1 MLEAARRAES
11 EGRDE
16 YALQFYRHLASNFP
30 DGPEG
35 AAAQSALMR
44 LAAQP
49 SFAKPP
55 GTEAHGE
62 NGYGLVNPFA
72 AAPVADYGPGFYPPA
87 SAPMQNSAPPPPP
100 VIDLPRPV
108 RDYRTARF
116 LAALATWLG
125 GLLVLAGIGLVP
137 LAFVS
142 PRSISGLPLLSNVV
156 AAGPKLGGQL
166 ALAGLVQMV
175 LGQLVRALL
184 DQANATRDMAAI
196 ARAEAEARNPA
207 EPKTGRRKRR

>member
-16 YALQFYRHLASNFP
+16 YALQFYRHLAANFP
-30 DGPEG
+30 DAPEG

-44 LAAQP
+44 LSPPPA
-49 SFAKPP
+49 FGGPP
-55 GTEAHGE
+55 GPEPLGA

-72 AAPVADYGPGFYPPA
+72 AAPASDYGAGVHQPTRP
-87 SAPMQNSAPPPPP
+87 PMQSTAPPPSPG
-100 VIDLPRPV
+100 IEMPRAV
-108 RDYRTARF
+108 RDYKTGRF
-116 LAALATWLG
+116 LARLLTWIG
-125 GLLVLAGIGLVP
+125 GLMILAGIALVP
-137 LAFVS
+137 LLLLGPKALTS
-142 PRSISGLPLLSNVV
+142 LPLIGALL
-156 AAGPKLGGQL
+156 ATGPMLGLQL
-166 ALAGLVQMV
+166 ATAGIVQLV

-207 EPKTGRRKRR
+207 EPKTARRKRR